1 MTPRKITEAH
11 KAMMELAGIPFPF
24 KTARQLA
31 KLKSRLDEEYLTV
44 YNMDQALVRDMGGE
58 IKANGNYKFQNSEA
72 LNEFLKRR
80 DEMMDQEDSIT
91 FPVVDLSKYTDMIRI
106 SPGALEAL
114 EGIVAFGKEDPDGR

>member
-58 IKANGNYKFQNSEA
+58 IKANGNYKFQDSEA
-72 LNEFLKRR
+72 LN
-80 DEMMDQEDSIT
+80 
-91 FPVVDLSKYTDMIRI
+91 LSKYTDMIRI

-114 EGIVAFGKEDPDGR
+114 EGIVAFEKEDPDGR